1 MGSQQ
6 ELNRGKFVGNAVRA
20 QDDRVRRK
28 LRPVA
33 VRIGIPLISLVIE
46 DYQGAALLYVIQQML
61 IGGNQFGMGLVA
73 AIINDDRVVRL
84 EITGLNIFDGQ
95 LL

>member
-33 VRIGIPLISLVIE
+33 VRIRIPLISLVIE
-46 DYQGAALLYVIQQML
+46 DYQRPAGVRVIK
-61 IGGNQFGMGLVA
+61 
-73 AIINDDRVVRL
+73 
-84 EITGLNIFDGQ
+84 Q
-95 LL
+95 LLIRGDQFRL